1 MCVEFLEKPYALP
14 LEFEYTRDN
23 LLILTFSLLLGKV
36 TELRRGVHVSTR
48 GFEFPIGRMAYDS
61 NARIGHHRRAL
72 HYASSPQSA
81 HHLKGDYGSHIVAV
95 LPPPMYGRQ
104 LKKPG

>member
-36 TELRRGVHVSTR
+36 TELRRGVHEPVPKFSTR
-48 GFEFPIGRMAYDS
+48 E
-61 NARIGHHRRAL
+61 
-72 HYASSPQSA
+72 SSP
-81 HHLKGDYGSHIVAV
+81 G
-95 LPPPMYGRQ
+95 
-104 LKKPG
+104 